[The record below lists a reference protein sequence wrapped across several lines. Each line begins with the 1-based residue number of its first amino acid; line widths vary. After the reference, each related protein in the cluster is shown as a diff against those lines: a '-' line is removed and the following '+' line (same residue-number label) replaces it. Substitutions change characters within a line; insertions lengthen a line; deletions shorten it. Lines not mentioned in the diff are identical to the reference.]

1 MLQAPI
7 SKSEE
12 DKIFMQRCLQL
23 AYHAVDTAAP
33 NPMVG
38 AVVVHQGKIIGEGW
52 HRKAGQPH
60 AEPNAIR
67 SVKNQSLLKESTLY
81 VSLEPCSHYGKT
93 PPCADLIIEK
103 GIPRVVIGCEDPF
116 PEVSGRGIRKLQ
128 EAGIEVV
135 VGVER
140 EACLQLNRA
149 FITYHLQHRPYITL
163 KWAQTAD
170 GKIDRI
176 REPQESALQISDHYT
191 AMMVHKLRHESDAIL
206 VGRNTVYM
214 DNPSLSI
221 RHWPSEN
228 KPLRILFDRN
238 NQLSAHA
245 KIFDGSQ
252 ASLIFTEQASK
263 QEVNNEWIQAYT
275 WPEIMEILYRKGI
288 QRLLVEG
295 GRKIHQSLIDNNL
308 WDEIQIETAPF
319 EIGSGIDAPQLHLA
333 EKKDDFIIVQK
344 QAGSSDRQ
352 ICHIV
357 RKIYK

>member
-7 SKSEE
+7 SKSEQ

-60 AEPNAIR
+60 AEPNAIN
-67 SVKNQSLLKESTLY
+67 SVKEQSLLKESTLY

-93 PPCADLIIEK
+93 PPCADLIISK
-103 GIPRVVIGCEDPF
+103 GIPKVVIGCEDPF

-128 EAGIEVV
+128 EAGIEVI

-140 EACLQLNRA
+140 EACLQLNRQ
-149 FITYHLQHRPYITL
+149 FITYHSKQRPYITL

-170 GKIDRI
+170 GKID
-176 REPQESALQISDHYT
+176 ALRDSSEEALHISQSYT
-191 AMMVHKLRHESDAIL
+191 RMLVHKLRHESDAIM
-206 VGRNTVYM
+206 VGRNTVLM
-214 DNPSLSI
+214 DNPSLSV

-228 KPLRILFDRN
+228 KPIRICFDRLRSLDP
-238 NQLSAHA
+238 QAR
-245 KIFDGSQ
+245 IFDQSQ
-252 ASLIFTEQASK
+252 ETIIFTEKASAREGK
-263 QEVNNEWIQAYT
+263 NEWIQAYS
-275 WPEIMEILYRKGI
+275 WPEIMQILHQRGI

-295 GRKIHQSLIDNNL
+295 GQKIHQSLIDNNL
-308 WDEIQIETAPF
+308 WDEIQIESSPL
-319 EIGSGIDAPQLHLA
+319 EIGEGIEAPRLHLPGQA
-333 EKKDDFIIVQK
+333 QDFIIEK
-344 QAGSSDRQ
+344 RQAASSAHQ
-352 ICHIV
+352 LTHIV
-357 RKIYK
+357 RKL

>member
-1 MLQAPI
+1 
-7 SKSEE
+7 
-12 DKIFMQRCLQL
+12 MQRCLQL

-60 AEPNAIR
+60 AEPNAIN
-67 SVKNQSLLKESTLY
+67 SVKDQSLLKESTLY

-93 PPCADLIIEK
+93 PPCADLIISK

-128 EAGIEVV
+128 NAGIEVI

-170 GKIDRI
+170 GKIDRL
-176 REPQESALQISDHYT
+176 RDSSQAALQISNLYT
-191 AMMVHKLRHESDAIL
+191 GMLVHKLRHESDAIM
-206 VGRNTVYM
+206 VGRNTVSM

-228 KPLRILFDRN
+228 KPLRICFDRKK
-238 NQLSAHA
+238 QLSTQAR
-245 KIFDGSQ
+245 IFDHSQ
-252 ASLIFTEQASK
+252 ATIIFTETASSR
-263 QEVNNEWIQAYT
+263 ENNNEWIQAYN
-275 WPEIMEILYRKGI
+275 WPEVMQILYQRGV

-295 GRKIHQSLIDNNL
+295 GSKLHQSLIDNNL
-308 WDEIQIETAPF
+308 WDEIQIETADM
-319 EIGSGIDAPQLHLA
+319 EIGEGIEAPILTLPENKQ
-333 EKKDDFIIVQK
+333 DFIIEK
-344 QAGSSDRQ
+344 RQAASSAHQ
-352 ICHIV
+352 LTHIV
-357 RKIYK
+357 RKIQRIFL